1 MNRTPVP
8 PTLNSPPPSKACLLT
23 VVDAFTPGERPVA
36 LTSPEGKRRL
46 FRHRAWAERT
56 CDGWLRVMFAP
67 GWLATRPTGTICHIT
82 EDVCR
87 DEPGE
92 LDALLERT
100 SALYGVHLWV
110 APIRLPRNIGPF
122 GDRYRSSLYSA
133 PNEHALSLAASW
145 SAA

>member
-8 PTLNSPPPSKACLLT
+8 PTLTSPPSKAVLST
-23 VVDAFTPGERPVA
+23 VVDAFTPQKRAVA

-46 FRHRAWAERT
+46 FRHRAWAEVT
-56 CDGWLRVMFAP
+56 CDGWLRVMFTP

-87 DEPGE
+87 DEPGA

-100 SALYGVHLWV
+100 SAQYGVHLWL
-110 APIRLPRNIGPF
+110 APIRLPRDITAF
-122 GDRYRSSLYSA
+122 GNRYRASICH
-133 PNEHALSLAASW
+133 PNEHVLSLTASW
-145 SAA
+145 RAA

>member
-1 MNRTPVP
+1 MNRTPAP
-8 PTLNSPPPSKACLLT
+8 PTLNSPPSKARLLT
-23 VVDAFTPGERPVA
+23 VVDAFTPQERDVA

-46 FRHRAWAERT
+46 FRHRAWTERT

-82 EDVCR
+82 EDLCR

-92 LDALLERT
+92 LEALLERT
-100 SALYGVHLWV
+100 SAQYGVHLWV
-110 APIRLPRNIGPF
+110 APIRLPRNITAF
-122 GDRYRSSLYSA
+122 GNRYRASFCH
-133 PNEHALSLAASW
+133 PNEHVRSLTATW

>member
-8 PTLNSPPPSKACLLT
+8 PVLNSPPSKARLLT
-23 VVDAFTPGERPVA
+23 VVDAFTPAERPVL

-67 GWLATRPTGTICHIT
+67 GWLINLPSGRVAHMTEEICP
-82 EDVCR
+82 DQPGAV
-87 DEPGE
+87 DE
-92 LDALLERT
+92 LLERV
-100 SALYGVHLWV
+100 SAQYGVHLWT
-110 APIRLPRNIGPF
+110 APIRLPRNITAF
-122 GDRYRSSLYSA
+122 GNRYRASICH
-133 PNEHALSLAASW
+133 PNEHALSLTARW